1 MVAFLASSN
10 MSNPLNFDQLVKRKC
25 IDLSFNGLHDANI
38 DVLVDVIQK
47 TTELHSLNLWGNR
60 IALDDDKLT
69 DAIAENSTIRVL
81 SLGSNSIGSEGGKR
95 LAAAIKVNTSIVEL
109 HLGDNRIADEGA
121 EHLADALAS
130 NGTIGI
136 LGAYGNG
143 IGDEGAKSLAA
154 SFKSSKSLRGVWL
167 HENRF
172 GEEGSREIVD
182 AVRKN
187 YDIESVFLLNKYDSD
202 IKAILEDPARKENAL
217 EAAEAEAAAAAAA
230 RIEEEANSILKNKQL
245 LEELS
250 NKIAEIAVLKA
261 KLDLRDEEIKAKNEE
276 IASLKAAALEKST
289 TKATSIKKHAKAPLD
304 DVRDEMD
311 VVGDDIALLP
321 ALSVE

>member
-1 MVAFLASSN
+1 M
-10 MSNPLNFDQLVKRKC
+10 NFDQLVKRKC

-60 IALDDDKLT
+60 IALADDRLT

-81 SLGSNSIGSEGGKR
+81 SLGSNSIESEGAKR
-95 LAAAIKVNTSIVEL
+95 LAAALKVNTSIVEL

-121 EHLADALAS
+121 AHLADALAS

-143 IGDEGAKSLAA
+143 IGDDGAKSLAA
-154 SFKSSKSLRGVWL
+154 SFASSKSLRGVWL

-172 GEEGSREIVD
+172 GEEGSWEIVM

-202 IKAILEDPARKENAL
+202 IKAILEDPARKEKAL

-230 RIEEEANSILKNKQL
+230 AEKARVDEEADLIQKNKQL

-250 NKIAEIAVLKA
+250 SKIAEIAMLKA
-261 KLDLRDEEIKAKNEE
+261 ALELRDEEIKAKNEE
-276 IASLKAAALEKST
+276 IASLKAVTPEKST
-289 TKATSIKKHAKAPLD
+289 TKAPSIKKNAGASFD

-311 VVGDDIALLP
+311 VVGDYTGLLP
-321 ALSVE
+321 ILSVE

>member
-1 MVAFLASSN
+1 M
-10 MSNPLNFDQLVKRKC
+10 NFDQLVKRKC

>member
-1 MVAFLASSN
+1 M
-10 MSNPLNFDQLVKRKC
+10 NFDQLVKRKC

-81 SLGSNSIGSEGGKR
+81 SLGSNSIEGEGGKR

-130 NGTIGI
+130 NGTIRI

-143 IGDEGAKSLAA
+143 IGDKGAKSLAA
-154 SFKSSKSLRGVWL
+154 SFKSNKSLRGVWL

-172 GEEGSREIVD
+172 GEEGSREIVE
-182 AVRKN
+182 AVKKN
-187 YDIESVFLLNKYDSD
+187 YDIESIFLLNKYDSD
-202 IKAILEDPARKENAL
+202 IKAILEDPARKEKAL
-217 EAAEAEAAAAAAA
+217 EAAEADAATTAVAAA
-230 RIEEEANSILKNKQL
+230 RVEDEANSIQKNKQL

-250 NKIAEIAVLKA
+250 SKIAEIAMLKA
-261 KLDLRDEEIKAKNEE
+261 KLDLRDEELKAKNEE
-276 IASLKAAALEKST
+276 IASLKAAALEKS
-289 TKATSIKKHAKAPLD
+289 AMKAPSIEKNTKVPFV
-304 DVRDEMD
+304 DVRDDMD
-311 VVGDDIALLP
+311 VVSDDMALLP

>member
-1 MVAFLASSN
+1 M
-10 MSNPLNFDQLVKRKC
+10 NFDQLVKRKC

-202 IKAILEDPARKENAL
+202 IKAILEDPARKEKAL
-217 EAAEAEAAAAAAA
+217 EAAEAEAAAKAATAAAA
-230 RIEEEANSILKNKQL
+230 RVEDEANSILKNKQL

-250 NKIAEIAVLKA
+250 SKIAEIAMLKA

-289 TKATSIKKHAKAPLD
+289 TKATSIKIHAKAPLD

>member
-1 MVAFLASSN
+1 M
-10 MSNPLNFDQLVKRKC
+10 NFDQLVKRKC
-25 IDLSFNGLHDANI
+25 IDLSSNGLHDANI
-38 DVLVDVIQK
+38 DVLVAVIQK

-81 SLGSNSIGSEGGKR
+81 SLGSNSIESEGGKR

-143 IGDEGAKSLAA
+143 IGDKGAKSLAA
-154 SFKSSKSLRGVWL
+154 SFKSNKSLRGVWL

-172 GEEGSREIVD
+172 GEEGSREIVE
-182 AVRKN
+182 AVKKN
-187 YDIESVFLLNKYDSD
+187 YDIESIFLLNKYDSD
-202 IKAILEDPARKENAL
+202 IKAILEDPARKEKAL
-217 EAAEAEAAAAAAA
+217 EAAEAEAAAVAAA
-230 RIEEEANSILKNKQL
+230 RVEDEANSIQKNKQL

-250 NKIAEIAVLKA
+250 SKIAEIAMLKA
-261 KLDLRDEEIKAKNEE
+261 KLDLRDEELKAKNEE

-289 TKATSIKKHAKAPLD
+289 MKALSIEKNAKVPFV
-304 DVRDEMD
+304 DVRDDMD
-311 VVGDDIALLP
+311 VVSDDMALLP

>member
-1 MVAFLASSN
+1 M
-10 MSNPLNFDQLVKRKC
+10 NFDQLVKRKC

-81 SLGSNSIGSEGGKR
+81 SLGSNSIEGEGGKR

-130 NGTIGI
+130 NGTIRI

-143 IGDEGAKSLAA
+143 IGDKGAKSLAA

-172 GEEGSREIVD
+172 GEEGSREIVE
-182 AVRKN
+182 AVKKN
-187 YDIESVFLLNKYDSD
+187 YDIESIFLLNKYDSD
-202 IKAILEDPARKENAL
+202 IKAILEDPARKEKAL
-217 EAAEAEAAAAAAA
+217 EAAEADAATTAVAAA
-230 RIEEEANSILKNKQL
+230 RVEDEANSIQKNKQL

-250 NKIAEIAVLKA
+250 SKIAEIAMLKA
-261 KLDLRDEEIKAKNEE
+261 KLDLRDEELKAKNEE

-289 TKATSIKKHAKAPLD
+289 MKAPSIEKNTKVPFV
-304 DVRDEMD
+304 DVRDDMD
-311 VVGDDIALLP
+311 VVSDDMALLP

>member
-1 MVAFLASSN
+1 M
-10 MSNPLNFDQLVKRKC
+10 NFDQLVKRKC

-81 SLGSNSIGSEGGKR
+81 SLGSNSIESEGGKR

-143 IGDEGAKSLAA
+143 IGDKGAKSLAA
-154 SFKSSKSLRGVWL
+154 SFKSNKSLRGVWL

-172 GEEGSREIVD
+172 GEEGSREIVE
-182 AVRKN
+182 AVKKN
-187 YDIESVFLLNKYDSD
+187 YDIESIFLLNKYDSD
-202 IKAILEDPARKENAL
+202 IKAILEDPARKEKAL
-217 EAAEAEAAAAAAA
+217 EAAEADAAAVAAA
-230 RIEEEANSILKNKQL
+230 RVEDEANSIQKNKQL

-250 NKIAEIAVLKA
+250 SKIAEIAMLKA
-261 KLDLRDEEIKAKNEE
+261 KLDLRDEELKAKNEE

-289 TKATSIKKHAKAPLD
+289 MKAPSIEKNTKVPFV
-304 DVRDEMD
+304 DVRDDMD
-311 VVGDDIALLP
+311 VVSDDMALLP

>member
-1 MVAFLASSN
+1 

-81 SLGSNSIGSEGGKR
+81 SLGSNSIEGEGGKR

-130 NGTIGI
+130 NGTIRI

-143 IGDEGAKSLAA
+143 IGDKGAKSLAA
-154 SFKSSKSLRGVWL
+154 SFKSNKSLRGVWL

-172 GEEGSREIVD
+172 GEEGSREIVE
-182 AVRKN
+182 AVKKN
-187 YDIESVFLLNKYDSD
+187 YDIESIFLLNKYDSD
-202 IKAILEDPARKENAL
+202 IKAILEDPARKEKAL
-217 EAAEAEAAAAAAA
+217 EAAEADAATTAVAAA
-230 RIEEEANSILKNKQL
+230 RVEDEANSIQKNKQL

-250 NKIAEIAVLKA
+250 SKIAEIAMLKA
-261 KLDLRDEEIKAKNEE
+261 KLDLRDEELKAKNEE

-289 TKATSIKKHAKAPLD
+289 MKAPSIEKNTKVPFV
-304 DVRDEMD
+304 DVRDDMD
-311 VVGDDIALLP
+311 VVSDDMALLP

>member
-1 MVAFLASSN
+1 

-81 SLGSNSIGSEGGKR
+81 SLGSNSIEGEGGKR

-130 NGTIGI
+130 NGTIRI

-143 IGDEGAKSLAA
+143 IGDKGAKSLAA
-154 SFKSSKSLRGVWL
+154 SFKSNKSLRGVWL

-172 GEEGSREIVD
+172 GEEGSREIVE
-182 AVRKN
+182 AVKKN
-187 YDIESVFLLNKYDSD
+187 YDIESIFLLNKYDSD
-202 IKAILEDPARKENAL
+202 IKAILEDPARKEKAL
-217 EAAEAEAAAAAAA
+217 EAAEADAATTAVAAA
-230 RIEEEANSILKNKQL
+230 RVEDEANSIQKNKQL

-250 NKIAEIAVLKA
+250 SKIAEIAMLKA
-261 KLDLRDEEIKAKNEE
+261 KLDLRDEELKAKNEE
-276 IASLKAAALEKST
+276 IASLKAAALEKS
-289 TKATSIKKHAKAPLD
+289 AMKAPSIEKNTKVPFV
-304 DVRDEMD
+304 DVRDDMD
-311 VVGDDIALLP
+311 VVSDDMALLP

>member
-1 MVAFLASSN
+1 M
-10 MSNPLNFDQLVKRKC
+10 NFDQLVKRKC

-81 SLGSNSIGSEGGKR
+81 SLGSNSIEGEGGKR

-130 NGTIGI
+130 NGTIRI

-143 IGDEGAKSLAA
+143 IGDKGAKSLAA

-172 GEEGSREIVD
+172 GEEGSREIVE
-182 AVRKN
+182 AVKKN
-187 YDIESVFLLNKYDSD
+187 YDIESIFLLNKYDSD
-202 IKAILEDPARKENAL
+202 IKAILEDPARKEKAL
-217 EAAEAEAAAAAAA
+217 EAAEADAATTAVAAA
-230 RIEEEANSILKNKQL
+230 RVEDEANSIQKNKQL

-250 NKIAEIAVLKA
+250 SKIAEIAMLKA
-261 KLDLRDEEIKAKNEE
+261 KLDLRDEELKAKNEE
-276 IASLKAAALEKST
+276 IASLKAAALEKS
-289 TKATSIKKHAKAPLD
+289 AMKAPSIEKNTKVPFV
-304 DVRDEMD
+304 DVRDDMD
-311 VVGDDIALLP
+311 VVSDDMALLP

>member
-1 MVAFLASSN
+1 

-81 SLGSNSIGSEGGKR
+81 SLGSNSIESEGGKR

-143 IGDEGAKSLAA
+143 IGDKGAKSLAA
-154 SFKSSKSLRGVWL
+154 SFKSNKSLRGVWL

-172 GEEGSREIVD
+172 GEEGSREIIE
-182 AVRKN
+182 AVKKN
-187 YDIESVFLLNKYDSD
+187 YDIESIFLLNKYDSD
-202 IKAILEDPARKENAL
+202 IKAILEDPARKEKAL
-217 EAAEAEAAAAAAA
+217 EAAEADAATTAVAAA
-230 RIEEEANSILKNKQL
+230 RVEDEANSIQKNKQL

-250 NKIAEIAVLKA
+250 SKIAEIAMLKA
-261 KLDLRDEEIKAKNEE
+261 KLDLRDEELKAKSEE

-289 TKATSIKKHAKAPLD
+289 MKAPSIEKNTKVPFV
-304 DVRDEMD
+304 DVRDDMD
-311 VVGDDIALLP
+311 VVSDDMALLP

>member
-1 MVAFLASSN
+1 M
-10 MSNPLNFDQLVKRKC
+10 NFDQLVKRKC
-25 IDLSFNGLHDANI
+25 IDLSSNGLHDANI

-81 SLGSNSIGSEGGKR
+81 SLGSNSIESEGGKR

-143 IGDEGAKSLAA
+143 IGDKGAKSLAA
-154 SFKSSKSLRGVWL
+154 SFKSNKSLRGVWL

-172 GEEGSREIVD
+172 GEEGSREIVE
-182 AVRKN
+182 AVKKN
-187 YDIESVFLLNKYDSD
+187 YDIESIFLLNKYDSD
-202 IKAILEDPARKENAL
+202 IKAILEDPARKEKAL
-217 EAAEAEAAAAAAA
+217 EAAAAEAEAAATATAATAAA
-230 RIEEEANSILKNKQL
+230 RVEDEANSIQKSKQL

-250 NKIAEIAVLKA
+250 SKIAEIAMLKA
-261 KLDLRDEEIKAKNEE
+261 KLDLRDEELKAKNEE

-289 TKATSIKKHAKAPLD
+289 MKALSIEKNAKVPFV
-304 DVRDEMD
+304 DVRDDMD
-311 VVGDDIALLP
+311 VVSDDMALLP

>member
-1 MVAFLASSN
+1 M
-10 MSNPLNFDQLVKRKC
+10 NFDQLVKRKC

-38 DVLVDVIQK
+38 DVLVAVIQK

-81 SLGSNSIGSEGGKR
+81 SLGSNSIESEGGKR

-143 IGDEGAKSLAA
+143 IGDKGAKSLAA
-154 SFKSSKSLRGVWL
+154 SFKSNKSLRGVWL

-172 GEEGSREIVD
+172 GEEGSREIVE
-182 AVRKN
+182 AVKKN
-187 YDIESVFLLNKYDSD
+187 YDIESIFLLNKYDSD
-202 IKAILEDPARKENAL
+202 IKAILEDPARKEKAL
-217 EAAEAEAAAAAAA
+217 EAAEAEAAATATAATAAAA
-230 RIEEEANSILKNKQL
+230 RVEDEANSIQKNKQL

-250 NKIAEIAVLKA
+250 SKIAEIAMLKA
-261 KLDLRDEEIKAKNEE
+261 KLDLRDEELKAKNEE

-289 TKATSIKKHAKAPLD
+289 MKALSIEKNAKVPFV
-304 DVRDEMD
+304 DVRDDMD
-311 VVGDDIALLP
+311 VVSDDMALLP

>member
-1 MVAFLASSN
+1 

-81 SLGSNSIGSEGGKR
+81 SLGSNSIESEGGKR

-143 IGDEGAKSLAA
+143 IGDKGAKSLAA
-154 SFKSSKSLRGVWL
+154 SFKSNKSLRGVWL

-172 GEEGSREIVD
+172 GEEGSREIVE
-182 AVRKN
+182 AVKKN
-187 YDIESVFLLNKYDSD
+187 YDIESIFLLNKYDSD
-202 IKAILEDPARKENAL
+202 IKAILEDPARKEKAL
-217 EAAEAEAAAAAAA
+217 EAAEAEAAAAATAATAATAAAAAA
-230 RIEEEANSILKNKQL
+230 RVEDEANSIQKNKQL

-250 NKIAEIAVLKA
+250 SKIAEIAMLKA
-261 KLDLRDEEIKAKNEE
+261 KLDLRDEELKVKNEAMAR
-276 IASLKAAALEKST
+276 IIML
-289 TKATSIKKHAKAPLD
+289 
-304 DVRDEMD
+304 R
-311 VVGDDIALLP
+311 G
-321 ALSVE
+321 

>member
-1 MVAFLASSN
+1 M
-10 MSNPLNFDQLVKRKC
+10 NFDQLVKRKC

-81 SLGSNSIGSEGGKR
+81 SLGSNSIESEGGKR

-130 NGTIGI
+130 NGTIRI

-143 IGDEGAKSLAA
+143 IGDKGAKSLAA
-154 SFKSSKSLRGVWL
+154 SFKSNKSLRGVWL

-172 GEEGSREIVD
+172 GEEGSREIVE
-182 AVRKN
+182 AVKKN
-187 YDIESVFLLNKYDSD
+187 YDIESIFLLNKYDSD
-202 IKAILEDPARKENAL
+202 IKAILEDPARKEKAL
-217 EAAEAEAAAAAAA
+217 EAAEADAATTAVAAA
-230 RIEEEANSILKNKQL
+230 RVEDEANSIQKNKQL

-250 NKIAEIAVLKA
+250 SKIAEIAMLKA
-261 KLDLRDEEIKAKNEE
+261 KLDLRDEELKAKNEE

-289 TKATSIKKHAKAPLD
+289 MKAPSIEKNTKVPFV
-304 DVRDEMD
+304 DVRDDMD
-311 VVGDDIALLP
+311 VVSDDMALLP

>member
-1 MVAFLASSN
+1 

-25 IDLSFNGLHDANI
+25 LDLSFNGLHDANI
-38 DVLVDVIQK
+38 DVLVAVIQK

-81 SLGSNSIGSEGGKR
+81 SLGSNSIESEGGKR

-130 NGTIGI
+130 NGTIRI

-143 IGDEGAKSLAA
+143 IGDKGAKSLAA
-154 SFKSSKSLRGVWL
+154 SFKSNKSLRGVWL

-172 GEEGSREIVD
+172 GEEGSREIVE
-182 AVRKN
+182 AVKKN
-187 YDIESVFLLNKYDSD
+187 YDIESIFLLNKYDSD
-202 IKAILEDPARKENAL
+202 IKAILEDPARKEKAL
-217 EAAEAEAAAAAAA
+217 EAAEAEAAATATAATAAAA
-230 RIEEEANSILKNKQL
+230 ASPCPRSGRCPSSSLRTRFAGGGVAGGVADGRAGS
-245 LEELS
+245 
-250 NKIAEIAVLKA
+250 AAAVRRTAWTPWA
-261 KLDLRDEEIKAKNEE
+261 KLPPTARRPCSAYMRGG
-276 IASLKAAALEKST
+276 AAADPGECVPTCL
-289 TKATSIKKHAKAPLD
+289 TSGGAG
-304 DVRDEMD
+304 V
-311 VVGDDIALLP
+311 
-321 ALSVE
+321 

>member
-1 MVAFLASSN
+1 M
-10 MSNPLNFDQLVKRKC
+10 NFDQLVKRKC

-81 SLGSNSIGSEGGKR
+81 SLGSNSIESEGGKR

-143 IGDEGAKSLAA
+143 IGDKGAKSLAA
-154 SFKSSKSLRGVWL
+154 SFKSNKSLRGVWL

-172 GEEGSREIVD
+172 GEEGSREIIE
-182 AVRKN
+182 AVKKN
-187 YDIESVFLLNKYDSD
+187 YDIESIFLLNKYDSD
-202 IKAILEDPARKENAL
+202 IKAILEDPARKEKAL
-217 EAAEAEAAAAAAA
+217 EAAEADAAAVAAA
-230 RIEEEANSILKNKQL
+230 RVEDEANSIQKNKQL

-250 NKIAEIAVLKA
+250 SKIAEIAMLKA
-261 KLDLRDEEIKAKNEE
+261 KLDLRDEELKAKNEE

-289 TKATSIKKHAKAPLD
+289 MKAPSIEKNTKVPFV
-304 DVRDEMD
+304 DVRDDMD
-311 VVGDDIALLP
+311 VVSDDMALLP

>member
-1 MVAFLASSN
+1 

-38 DVLVDVIQK
+38 DVLVAVIQK

-81 SLGSNSIGSEGGKR
+81 SLGSNSIESEGGKR

-130 NGTIGI
+130 NGTIRI

-143 IGDEGAKSLAA
+143 IGDKGAKSLAA
-154 SFKSSKSLRGVWL
+154 SFKSNKSLRGVWL

-172 GEEGSREIVD
+172 GEEGSREIVE
-182 AVRKN
+182 AVKKN
-187 YDIESVFLLNKYDSD
+187 YDIESIFLLNKYDSD
-202 IKAILEDPARKENAL
+202 IKAILEDPARKEKAL
-217 EAAEAEAAAAAAA
+217 EAAEAEAAATATAATAAAA
-230 RIEEEANSILKNKQL
+230 RVEDEANSIQKNKQL

-250 NKIAEIAVLKA
+250 SKIAEIAMLKA
-261 KLDLRDEEIKAKNEE
+261 KLDLRDEELKAKSEE

-289 TKATSIKKHAKAPLD
+289 MKAPSIEKNTKVPFV
-304 DVRDEMD
+304 DVRDDMD
-311 VVGDDIALLP
+311 VVSDDMALLP

>member
-1 MVAFLASSN
+1 

-47 TTELHSLNLWGNR
+47 TTELHSLNLWGNL

-81 SLGSNSIGSEGGKR
+81 SLGSNSIESEGGKR

-143 IGDEGAKSLAA
+143 IGDKGAKSLAA
-154 SFKSSKSLRGVWL
+154 SFKSNKSLRGVWL

-172 GEEGSREIVD
+172 GEEGSREIVE
-182 AVRKN
+182 AVKKN
-187 YDIESVFLLNKYDSD
+187 YDIESIFLLNKYDSD
-202 IKAILEDPARKENAL
+202 IKAILEDPARKEKAL
-217 EAAEAEAAAAAAA
+217 EAAAAEAEAAATATAATAAA
-230 RIEEEANSILKNKQL
+230 RVEDEANSIQKNKQL

-250 NKIAEIAVLKA
+250 SKIAEIAMLKA
-261 KLDLRDEEIKAKNEE
+261 KLDLRDEELKAKNKE

-289 TKATSIKKHAKAPLD
+289 MKAPSIEKNAKVPFV
-304 DVRDEMD
+304 DVRDDMD
-311 VVGDDIALLP
+311 VVSDDMALLP

>member
-1 MVAFLASSN
+1 

-81 SLGSNSIGSEGGKR
+81 SLGSNSIESEGGKR
-95 LAAAIKVNTSIVEL
+95 LAAALKINTSIVEL

-121 EHLADALAS
+121 ALLADALAS

-154 SFKSSKSLRGVWL
+154 SFASNKSLRRVWL

-172 GEEGSREIVD
+172 GEEGSRKIVD

-187 YDIESVFLLNKYDSD
+187 CDIESIFLLNKYDSD
-202 IKAILEDPARKENAL
+202 IKAILEDPARKEKAR
-217 EAAEAEAAAAAAA
+217 EAAEAEAEAAA
-230 RIEEEANSILKNKQL
+230 EEEEKARVVDEANLIQKNKQL

-250 NKIAEIAVLKA
+250 SKIAEIAMLKA
-261 KLDLRDEEIKAKNEE
+261 VLELRDEELKAKNEE
-276 IASLKAAALEKST
+276 ITSLKAAALEKST
-289 TKATSIKKHAKAPLD
+289 TKATSIKKHTKVPFD

>member
-1 MVAFLASSN
+1 

-81 SLGSNSIGSEGGKR
+81 SLGSNSIEGEGGKR

-130 NGTIGI
+130 NGTIRI

-143 IGDEGAKSLAA
+143 IGDKGAKSLAA

-172 GEEGSREIVD
+172 GEEGSREIVE
-182 AVRKN
+182 AVKKN
-187 YDIESVFLLNKYDSD
+187 YDIESIFLLNKYDSD
-202 IKAILEDPARKENAL
+202 IKAILEDPARKEKAL
-217 EAAEAEAAAAAAA
+217 EAAEADAATTAVAAA
-230 RIEEEANSILKNKQL
+230 RVEDEANSIQKNKQL

-250 NKIAEIAVLKA
+250 SKIAEIAMLKA
-261 KLDLRDEEIKAKNEE
+261 KLDLRDEELKAKNEE

-289 TKATSIKKHAKAPLD
+289 MKAPSIEKNTKVPFV
-304 DVRDEMD
+304 DVRDDMD
-311 VVGDDIALLP
+311 VVSDDMALLP

>member
-1 MVAFLASSN
+1 M
-10 MSNPLNFDQLVKRKC
+10 NFDQLVKRKC

-81 SLGSNSIGSEGGKR
+81 SLGSNSIEGEGGKR

-143 IGDEGAKSLAA
+143 IGDKGAKSLAT
-154 SFKSSKSLRGVWL
+154 SFKSNKSLRGVWL

-172 GEEGSREIVD
+172 GEEGSREIVE
-182 AVRKN
+182 AVKKN
-187 YDIESVFLLNKYDSD
+187 YDIESIFLLNKYDSD
-202 IKAILEDPARKENAL
+202 IKAILEDPARKEKAL
-217 EAAEAEAAAAAAA
+217 EAAEADAAAVAAA
-230 RIEEEANSILKNKQL
+230 RVEDEANSIQKNKQL

-250 NKIAEIAVLKA
+250 SKIAEIAMLKA
-261 KLDLRDEEIKAKNEE
+261 KLDLRDEELKAKSEE

-289 TKATSIKKHAKAPLD
+289 MKAPSIEKNTKVPFV
-304 DVRDEMD
+304 DVRDDMD
-311 VVGDDIALLP
+311 VVSDDMALLP

>member
-1 MVAFLASSN
+1 M
-10 MSNPLNFDQLVKRKC
+10 NFDQLVKRKC

-81 SLGSNSIGSEGGKR
+81 SLGSNSIEGEGGKR

-130 NGTIGI
+130 NGTIRI

-143 IGDEGAKSLAA
+143 IGDKGAKSLAA
-154 SFKSSKSLRGVWL
+154 SFKSNKSLRGVWL

-172 GEEGSREIVD
+172 GEEGSREIVE
-182 AVRKN
+182 AVKKN
-187 YDIESVFLLNKYDSD
+187 YDIESIFLLNKYDSD
-202 IKAILEDPARKENAL
+202 IKAILEDPARKEKAL
-217 EAAEAEAAAAAAA
+217 EAAEADAATTAVAAA
-230 RIEEEANSILKNKQL
+230 RVEDEANSIQKNKQL

-250 NKIAEIAVLKA
+250 SKIAEIAMLKA
-261 KLDLRDEEIKAKNEE
+261 KLDLRDEELKAKNEE

-289 TKATSIKKHAKAPLD
+289 MKAPSIEKNTKVPFV
-304 DVRDEMD
+304 DVRDDMD
-311 VVGDDIALLP
+311 VVSDDMALLP

>member
-1 MVAFLASSN
+1 

-25 IDLSFNGLHDANI
+25 IDLSSNGLHDANI

-47 TTELHSLNLWGNR
+47 TTELHSLNLWGNL

-81 SLGSNSIGSEGGKR
+81 SLGSNSIESEGGKR

-130 NGTIGI
+130 NGTIRI

-143 IGDEGAKSLAA
+143 IGDKGAKSLAA
-154 SFKSSKSLRGVWL
+154 SFKSNKSLRGVWL

-172 GEEGSREIVD
+172 GEEGSREIVE
-182 AVRKN
+182 AVKKN
-187 YDIESVFLLNKYDSD
+187 YDIESIFLLNKYDSD
-202 IKAILEDPARKENAL
+202 IKAILEDPARKEKAL
-217 EAAEAEAAAAAAA
+217 EAAEADAAAAAAAAA
-230 RIEEEANSILKNKQL
+230 RVEDEANSIQKNKQL

-250 NKIAEIAVLKA
+250 SKTAEIAMLKA
-261 KLDLRDEEIKAKNEE
+261 KLDLRDEELKVKNEAMAR
-276 IASLKAAALEKST
+276 IIML
-289 TKATSIKKHAKAPLD
+289 
-304 DVRDEMD
+304 R
-311 VVGDDIALLP
+311 G
-321 ALSVE
+321 

>member
-1 MVAFLASSN
+1 

-81 SLGSNSIGSEGGKR
+81 SLGSNSIESEGGKR

-143 IGDEGAKSLAA
+143 IGDKGAKSLAA
-154 SFKSSKSLRGVWL
+154 SFKSNKSLRGVWL

-172 GEEGSREIVD
+172 GEEGSREIVE
-182 AVRKN
+182 AVKKN
-187 YDIESVFLLNKYDSD
+187 YDIESIFLLNKYDSD
-202 IKAILEDPARKENAL
+202 IKAILEDPARKEKAL
-217 EAAEAEAAAAAAA
+217 EAAEADAATTAVAAA
-230 RIEEEANSILKNKQL
+230 RVEDEANSIQKNKQL

-250 NKIAEIAVLKA
+250 SKIAEIAMLKA
-261 KLDLRDEEIKAKNEE
+261 KLDLRDEELKAKSEE

-289 TKATSIKKHAKAPLD
+289 MKAPSIEKNTKVPFV
-304 DVRDEMD
+304 DVRDDMD
-311 VVGDDIALLP
+311 VVSDDMALLP

>member
-1 MVAFLASSN
+1 

-81 SLGSNSIGSEGGKR
+81 SLGSNSIEGEGGKR

-130 NGTIGI
+130 NGTIRI

-143 IGDEGAKSLAA
+143 IGDKGAKSLAA
-154 SFKSSKSLRGVWL
+154 SFKSNKSLRGVWL

-172 GEEGSREIVD
+172 GEEGSREIVE
-182 AVRKN
+182 AVKKN
-187 YDIESVFLLNKYDSD
+187 YDIESIFLLNKSDSD
-202 IKAILEDPARKENAL
+202 IKAILEDPARKEKAL
-217 EAAEAEAAAAAAA
+217 EAAEADAAATATAATAAAA
-230 RIEEEANSILKNKQL
+230 RVEDEANSIQKNKQL

-250 NKIAEIAVLKA
+250 SKIAEIAMLKA
-261 KLDLRDEEIKAKNEE
+261 KLDLRDEELKAKNEE

-289 TKATSIKKHAKAPLD
+289 MKAPSIEKHTKVPFV
-304 DVRDEMD
+304 DVRDDMD
-311 VVGDDIALLP
+311 VVSDDMALLP